1 MKKIIFT
8 IFILAVYVIS
18 GSYIFAGGE
27 DYTFSLDYE
36 GVIVAG
42 EQKSGTVTL
51 EGVDSPVQSNVII
64 KVDITGPAT
73 PEILAT
79 DSAGVEHDI
88 AKLGYWGP
96 ETGFTVGGTFKNET
110 PIKATFKTA
119 GTYEVALSL
128 VDANSSNTEYARNTF
143 TVTVVSTTNNDTQ
156 DDNKTEDP
164 NGGLTDGNEEIEE
177 VEKLPQ
183 TGNYN
188 IIYISIAAVAIVAI
202 TIVIYIRNSD
212 KS

>member
-1 MKKIIFT
+1 MKKIIFI
-8 IFILAVYVIS
+8 IFVLAVYIIS
-18 GSYIFAGGE
+18 GSYIFAGGD

-36 GVIVAG
+36 GEIVVD
-42 EQKSGTVTL
+42 EQKSGSVTL

-110 PIKATFKTA
+110 PIKATFKAA
-119 GTYEVALSL
+119 GSYEISLSL

-143 TVTVVSTTNNDTQ
+143 TVTVANTGDESQ
-156 DDNKTEDP
+156 DDNQAEDP
-164 NGGLTDGNEEIEE
+164 NGGLTDGNEELEE
-177 VEKLPQ
+177 VQKLPQ

-188 IIYISIAAVAIVAI
+188 IIYISIAVVAIVAI
-202 TIVIYIRNSD
+202 AIFIYIRNSN